1 MTTRAPSIVLAFLSA
16 TLASATAGLALA
28 DGEFELA
35 VAKDEVTV
43 VTKGH
48 WHVNKDYPWKV
59 VVGDAT
65 FDRSKFVFTETSAKL
80 SGVPRGAGKLKGAV
94 CDGPQCM
101 PFVKEITIR

>member
-1 MTTRAPSIVLAFLSA
+1 MTRTPSIVFTFLSA
-16 TLASATAGLALA
+16 AAVVATTALA
-28 DGEFELA
+28 AADDQFDLA

-48 WHVNKDYPWKV
+48 WHVNQDYPWKV
-59 VVGDAT
+59 VIGDAT
-65 FDRSKFVFTETSAKL
+65 FDKSKFVFTERSAKL
-80 SGVPRGAGKLKGAV
+80 SGVPHGTGKLKGAV